1 MFPYL
6 PQAKLTAQIVAG
18 LGVSKIVSDIV
29 KNNVVVVTTF
39 QKVTVGA
46 GSFVLGSMLM
56 DQSAKHI
63 EETADTVVGW
73 FEKRNKPETKT
84 TTKK

>member
-6 PQAKLTAQIVAG
+6 PQAKLAAQIVAG

-29 KNNVVVVTTF
+29 KNNVLVLNTF
-39 QKVTVGA
+39 HKVTVNA
-46 GSFVLGSMLM
+46 GSFVLGAMLM

-63 EETADTVVGW
+63 SETVDTVVAMI
-73 FEKRNKPETKT
+73 EKKQKEDETETPEK
-84 TTKK
+84 

>member
-6 PQAKLTAQIVAG
+6 PQAVFGAKIVVG
-18 LGVSKIVSDIV
+18 LGVSKIVTDIV
-29 KNNVVVVTTF
+29 RNNVTVVTTL

-56 DQSAKHI
+56 DQTAKHI
-63 EETADTVVGW
+63 EETTETVVGW
-73 FEKRNKPETKT
+73 FENRKQEEVTES
-84 TTKK
+84 